1 MCIIPYQDFF
11 IVPFFLNLSLT
22 ALFLW
27 SCRYGGFEGIHASH
41 ILLSQRHDS
50 KEKQVIN
57 LDQDV
62 QVCGYFWWMVYEL
75 LCMDHLSFSSFC
87 IRAIFSLFF

>member
-1 MCIIPYQDFF
+1 MAIFVELEVWRI
-11 IVPFFLNLSLT
+11 
-22 ALFLW
+22 
-27 SCRYGGFEGIHASH
+27 EGITASH
-41 ILLSQRHDS
+41 ILLSQRPDP

-75 LCMDHLSFSSFC
+75 LCMHHLSFFG
-87 IRAIFSLFF
+87 